1 MSFYIMQKVEKI
13 IATSMKDLFDHT
25 FCHMGEALDQG

>member
-1 MSFYIMQKVEKI
+1 MQKVEKI

-25 FCHMGEALDQG
+25 FYHIGEALDHIG